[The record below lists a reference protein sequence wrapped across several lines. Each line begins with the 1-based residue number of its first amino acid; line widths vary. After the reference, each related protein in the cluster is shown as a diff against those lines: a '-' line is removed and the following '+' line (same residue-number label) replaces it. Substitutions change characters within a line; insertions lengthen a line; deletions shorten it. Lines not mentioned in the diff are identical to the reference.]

1 MHTKTVQNIELEE
14 YYLHYSPITDI
25 LIKWQ
30 NIKIFS

>member
-1 MHTKTVQNIELEE
+1 MHTKTVQNMELEE
-14 YYLHYSPITDI
+14 YYLHYSSMTDI